1 MILFFPEKRPSV
13 KKKKKTRKYFEVAGW
28 PMTKLFD
35 KKKKERKSS
44 KWSSFANARDK
55 RRNEKGGILLKNVRS
70 TFDQVNDYKV

>member
-13 KKKKKTRKYFEVAGW
+13 KKKKKRKSILKLQVGQW
-28 PMTKLFD
+28 PND
-35 KKKKERKSS
+35 SIKKKEKKSS